1 MVKNSI
7 RDLPRLVSAYR
18 LPNSKKAI
26 LQIISSFWPFLT
38 ILLLTYG
45 ILYFHIL
52 PFRTII
58 PLSIINAFFL
68 VRIFIIQHDCGHQ
81 SYFSN
86 KKINNI
92 IWTICS
98 FFSLIPYSYRAK
110 SHNFH
115 HNHNSKLRKYRD
127 IGDILTYSVEEF
139 KKLSK
144 RKKTAYRVFRNPIV
158 LFGIGPARYV
168 LIQNRIPSITLP
180 WWNKERLWSV
190 INNIWIIIFY
200 VSLWLIFGWRAL
212 LYAHFPVI
220 LAFSS
225 IAIRFFY
232 IQHQHEL
239 TYKSREDK
247 RDYVTAAIKWSSFY
261 KLPNRLHRL
270 TGNIGYHHIHHL
282 NASIPSYELA
292 RCYKEIPLLQ
302 TEANSLTIKES
313 LKSLRCHLWDE
324 HEQKMI
330 SFREYY
336 KKYAK

>member
-1 MVKNSI
+1 MEQITI
-7 RDLPRLVSAYR
+7 RDLPRLVSNYR
-18 LPNSKKAI
+18 FPNTKKAV
-26 LQIISSFWPFLT
+26 LQIISSFWPFIA
-38 ILLLTYG
+38 ILLLIYG
-45 ILYFHIL
+45 IVYYSIL
-52 PFRTII
+52 PIWAII

-68 VRIFIIQHDCGHQ
+68 VRIFIIQHDCWHQ
-81 SYFSN
+81 SYFHN
-86 KKINNI
+86 KKLNNI
-92 IWTICS
+92 IGTICS

-144 RKKTAYRVFRNPIV
+144 WKKTAYRVFRNPFL

-180 WWNKERLWSV
+180 GRDKERLAS
-190 INNIWIIIFY
+190 ILNNIWIIVFY
-200 VSLWLIFGWRAL
+200 TVLWFVFGWKAL
-212 LYAHFPVI
+212 VFAHFPII

-282 NASIPSYELA
+282 NASVPSYELA

-302 TEANSLTIKES
+302 SEANSLTIKES
-313 LKSLRCHLWDE
+313 LKSLRCHLRDE
-324 HEQKMI
+324 HQQKMI